1 MALKREDDFEKRRAH
16 LRNLSDDELKERF
29 FTLAEMIT
37 DPLVELAKNSTT
49 PSIERSVLLRMGF
62 SSIEAKGI
70 VERIIDAGLMGKG
83 AGNVVLKVAEKL
95 SENYLDA
102 GRMMAEGM
110 HMDLAI
116 EAFRGGSGNGS
127 QD

>member
-110 HMDLAI
+110 HMALAI